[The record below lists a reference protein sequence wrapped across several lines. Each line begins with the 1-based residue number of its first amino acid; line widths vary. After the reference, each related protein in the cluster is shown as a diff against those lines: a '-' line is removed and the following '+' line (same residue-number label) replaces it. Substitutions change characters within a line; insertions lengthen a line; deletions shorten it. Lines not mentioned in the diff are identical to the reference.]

1 MSELRDRAI
10 ITLEVPARYGQTIA
24 DFLSM
29 LSIDS
34 TVSLEFGKSQDS
46 PEETVCR
53 QNTLNPNRFTMITA
67 PVTGIETPI
76 ITKENLADFSTEGEW
91 SKGFATRLFYKIMRS
106 NFHPEADMP
115 VGPEDT
121 RTLLRSRGRHYIGNF
136 IYNEYGMAEGRY
148 GALVEGKYRKGL
160 LAEKLPELVELLKAG
175 YQLPGVGDLGV
186 HFLEEYNSDLYRAV
200 EAKPQAQ

>member
-34 TVSLEFGKSQDS
+34 TVSLEFGKSGDS
-46 PEETVCR
+46 LEETVCR
-53 QNTLNPNRFTMITA
+53 QNALNPNRFTMITA

-76 ITKENLADFSTEGEW
+76 ITKENLA
-91 SKGFATRLFYKIMRS
+91 
-106 NFHPEADMP
+106 
-115 VGPEDT
+115 
-121 RTLLRSRGRHYIGNF
+121 
-136 IYNEYGMAEGRY
+136 
-148 GALVEGKYRKGL
+148 EGKYRKGL

-186 HFLEEYNSDLYRAV
+186 RFLEEYNSDLYRAV
-200 EAKPQAQ
+200 ETKPQAQ